1 MTERI
6 TNGLRTWTNDHFGI
20 GDWRYESIMEFA
32 DRIDAALEKRYVE
45 LPVDADGEPI
55 HIGDELR
62 DEWHEQNQGEVEWL
76 MLDHHGWWLMFKNNC
91 ERFYLHEFHEWH
103 HHHAPTVEDML
114 RDYACRILMAGCID
128 EEDEL
133 VDEYAAKLQLRGD
146 E

>member
-1 MTERI
+1 MSKESTGKRI
-6 TNGLRTWTNDHFGI
+6 TDELVHHI
-20 GDWRYESIMEFA
+20 
-32 DRIDAALEKRYVE
+32 E
-45 LPVDADGEPI
+45 LPKDADGEVI
-55 HIGDELR
+55 HIGDELY

-76 MLDHHGWWLMFKNNC
+76 MLDHRGWWLMFKNNC
-91 ERFYLHEFHEWH
+91 ERFYLHEFYEWH
-103 HHHAPTVEDML
+103 HHHAPTVEDVL